1 MRAKF
6 LVTVIWFALT
16 GSFACAQD
24 GKTEIGVFA
33 GGYFNSGF
41 QSFKVLNPTTGAQ
54 VGTFKPVSE
63 ANSGIF
69 GVRGSYNFRPQMAA
83 EATFGFSPAGRSQNS
98 SAFGLVPVLVVPV
111 GSQQGTPIAVRS
123 PVLRDGNVY
132 LYSGTLLTY
141 FNQRGTWRPFFTVG
155 AGGITRTSKLAFFQ
169 NLFPWRESEYR
180 SHYFSYTCSSDHSN
194 RYDARA
200 WRRIQEISSARIG
213 SKDGFPRS
221 HQQIRSEHSQQFGTV
236 ARIIHSLLK

>member
-1 MRAKF
+1 MKRTC
-6 LVTVIWFALT
+6 LVIVIWLALT
-16 GSFACAQD
+16 HSFAFAQD
-24 GKTEIGVFA
+24 EKAEVGVFA

-69 GVRGSYNFRPQMAA
+69 GLRSSYRFMPQM
-83 EATFGFSPAGRSQNS
+83 EVEGTFGFSPAGRSQNTPTTGIP
-98 SAFGLVPVLVVPV
+98 AGIVLVTNPPAIPVP
-111 GSQQGTPIAVRS
+111 IRA

-155 AGGITRTSKLAFFQ
+155 AGGITRTSKIAFLQ
-169 NLFPWRESEYR
+169 NLPPVPAGVTPVPIISPTLVPSTTRTDMAIVLGVGFKEYLQHGLGVR
-180 SHYFSYTCSSDHSN
+180 MDFRDHINKFDQS
-194 RYDARA
+194 
-200 WRRIQEISSARIG
+200 
-213 SKDGFPRS
+213 
-221 HQQIRSEHSQQFGTV
+221 TV
-236 ARIIHSLLK
+236 NNMELSLGLFTRF